1 MNKKLTFTWLIAAL
15 ALLCTCKKDT
25 SNQIVTKPYLP
36 PGKYLLFDSDQQF
49 NNGLSGFPSLYTSIY
64 YANLDGT
71 GITRITPFE
80 GTYYSYR
87 ASFSPDGTQI
97 VYTRGDL
104 ADTGRGICIID
115 ITGKNFKRIVKGDEA
130 DYACF
135 SPDEGRVAYAKSL
148 VHVKPYNYDIYT
160 VNRDG
165 TSERRLTYFADD
177 NGSVSNIHWSA
188 DGNIY
193 FNASSDRNKA
203 GVYSVDKVGNNL
215 KYVLYGGDL
224 LGVSP
229 DAKSLLTDQ
238 SNGLFTTNTDGT
250 NMKTLIA
257 YDENNPNMLLG
268 ASWSSD
274 GSLVYLSNT
283 NLPGNQLGIF
293 RVNSSGYGLQ
303 KVLDGFYEYPSV
315 H

>member
-1 MNKKLTFTWLIAAL
+1 MDKKSTYLLLIVVL
-15 ALLCTCKKDT
+15 ALVYSCKKDSS
-25 SNQIVTKPYLP
+25 SNIVTKPFLP
-36 PGKYLLFDSDQQF
+36 PGKYLLFDADQAF

-64 YANLDGT
+64 YANLDGS

-97 VYTRGDL
+97 IYTRGDL

-115 ITGKNFKRIVKGDEA
+115 LTGKNFKRLVKGDEA

-148 VHVKPYNYDIYT
+148 VHVKPYKYDIY
-160 VNRDG
+160 VANRDG

-177 NGSVSNIHWSA
+177 NGSISNIHWSA

-203 GVYSVDKVGNNL
+203 GVYSVDKTGNNL
-215 KYVLYGGDL
+215 KYVLYGGEL

-238 SNGLFTTNTDGT
+238 SNGLFTSNTDGT

-257 YDENNPNMLLG
+257 YDDNNPNMLLG

-283 NLPGNQLGIF
+283 NLPGNLLGIF
-293 RVNSSGYGLQ
+293 KVNSNGYGFQ